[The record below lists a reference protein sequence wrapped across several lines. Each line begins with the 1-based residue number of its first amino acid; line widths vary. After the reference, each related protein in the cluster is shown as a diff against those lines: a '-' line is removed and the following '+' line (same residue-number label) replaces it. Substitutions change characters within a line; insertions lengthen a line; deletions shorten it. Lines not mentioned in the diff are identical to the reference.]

1 MGRKLESE
9 NSGSL
14 GEGGDSETK
23 TKISPTTGG
32 NHDFEKQEKSKEI
45 REALGMGAT
54 LKMVKTEKE
63 KIEAEVEE
71 VEDANIQEE
80 KQVTDE
86 NPFYSSYREA
96 IENEKEEIIQDPLK
110 KERERRQ
117 REIEEDEAA
126 LRKLESENSGSLG
139 EGGDSETKT
148 KIS

>member
-1 MGRKLESE
+1 MGRMEPE
-9 NSGSL
+9 EE
-14 GEGGDSETK
+14 EGVMED
-23 TKISPTTGG
+23 G
-32 NHDFEKQEKSKEI
+32 NEDD
-45 REALGMGAT
+45 A
-54 LKMVKTEKE
+54 VW
-63 KIEAEVEE
+63 

-96 IENEKEEIIQDPLK
+96 IENEQEEIIQDPLK

-148 KIS
+148 KISPTTGGNHDFEKQESLKRYVRR